1 MARLLK
7 KRRAK
12 KQAEELA
19 KKTALIELRDRN
31 RAKREAKLKAIQAA
45 AKAKPAGISG
55 LASADEIAKKQ
66 AEMKKFKKES
76 EAAKI
81 RTKRGKANLRSRASV
96 GFGEAYDRVEADG
109 TVRKVIKTKQNKDIQ
124 PKPRM
129 QQSASNV
136 KSQNKKTPSDNSQFN
151 KKFAE
156 EREKQGPGGEFAFK
170 GKKYSTNLKEEENN
184 MAKHG
189 SA

>member
-55 LASADEIAKKQ
+55 LASADE
-66 AEMKKFKKES
+66 S
-76 EAAKI
+76 
-81 RTKRGKANLRSRASV
+81 
-96 GFGEAYDRVEADG
+96 
-109 TVRKVIKTKQNKDIQ
+109 
-124 PKPRM
+124 
-129 QQSASNV
+129 
-136 KSQNKKTPSDNSQFN
+136 
-151 KKFAE
+151 
-156 EREKQGPGGEFAFK
+156 
-170 GKKYSTNLKEEENN
+170 GKK
-184 MAKHG
+184 
-189 SA
+189 